1 MTELLVN
8 QFLPLFY
15 MLALLPVIL
24 HIGNLFRF
32 ILGVIK
38 GLLPDDDE

>member
-1 MTELLVN
+1 MMEVLGN

-15 MLALLPVIL
+15 MLVLLPIFL
-24 HIGNLFRF
+24 QAGNLFRF
-32 ILGVIK
+32 IVNVIK